1 MITDRTQADVDR
13 AKELSAKGWAGMT
26 PVEKAEWSAGLKGAY
41 NYTDLNRVETAVAE
55 LAVELCLDL
64 QTKTD
69 WTMWDIPKESDMD
82 RYLKNIRA
90 IRSAVGGYSTTPAL
104 PDSMRKL
111 DYIKANN
118 IERVLADVYEVIG
131 TLFRCNEVY
140 CGEV

>member
-13 AKELSAKGWAGMT
+13 VKELSAKGWAGMT
-26 PVEKAEWSAGLKGAY
+26 AQEKVEWNAGLKGAY

-55 LAVELCLDL
+55 LAADLCLDL

-69 WTMWDIPKESDMD
+69 WTAWDIPKESDMD
-82 RYLKNIRA
+82 RYLKNIKK
-90 IRSAVGGYSTTPAL
+90 IRSAGVGYSTTPAP
-104 PDSMRKL
+104 PDSMQKL

-118 IERVLADVYEVIG
+118 IEKVLVDVYE
-131 TLFRCNEVY
+131 TKDALFRCGELY